1 MKKIYIL
8 SLLIFIANFSQ
19 AQRNAV
25 VGVSLGR
32 AYYLGEIN
40 TSKQFYKTNFAY
52 GAFYRYDINPRYS
65 ARANV
70 LYTHLSADDMDFDSN
85 YQRTRKASMNVSIL
99 DITLQAEFNFLP
111 YDPTSRENNYTPFVT
126 AGATYYLKDFAI
138 GSILDNL
145 AIPFG
150 LGFKYSINKQIAL
163 GAEWV
168 FRKTFRDDLDFK
180 YPSPSSSQHQLGY
193 QNDKDWYSIGGIFLT
208 YKFKTYT
215 KCPAFN

>member
-1 MKKIYIL
+1 MFIYT
-8 SLLIFIANFSQ
+8 FSQ

-25 VGVSLGR
+25 VGISLGR

-40 TSKQFYKTNFAY
+40 TSNQFYKTKFAY

-70 LYTHLSADDMDFDSN
+70 IYTNLSADDMDFDSQ
-85 YQRTRKASMNVSIL
+85 YQRTRAQTMNTSIL

-111 YDPTSRENNYTPFVT
+111 CDPTSRKKNYTPFVT
-126 AGATYYLKDFAI
+126 AGVTYFLKDFTI
-138 GSILDNL
+138 GGILDNL

-150 LGFKYSINKQIAL
+150 LGFRYNINKQIAI
-163 GAEWV
+163 GAEWN
-168 FRKTFRDDLDFK
+168 FRKTFRDDID
-180 YPSPSSSQHQLGY
+180 YEYPPPSPTQKQVGY
-193 QNDKDWYSIGGIFLT
+193 QHDKDWYSIVGIFLT

-215 KCPAFN
+215 KCPAFD

>member
-8 SLLIFIANFSQ
+8 SFLIFIANFSQ

-25 VGVSLGR
+25 VGVSLGE

-40 TSKQFYKTNFAY
+40 TSKQFYSPNFAY
-52 GAFYRYDINPRYS
+52 SAFYRYDINPRYS

-70 LYTHLSADDMDFDSN
+70 TYTHLSANDMDFDSN
-85 YQRTRKASMNVSIL
+85 YQRTRNESMNVSIL

-111 YDPTSRENNYTPFVT
+111 YNPTSRKNNYTPFVT
-126 AGATYYLKDFAI
+126 AGATYYLKDFTI
-138 GSILDNL
+138 ENIINNL

-150 LGFKYSINKQIAL
+150 FGFKYNINKKITF

-168 FRKTFRDDLDFK
+168 FRKTFRDDLDYK
-180 YPSPSSSQHQLGY
+180 GYTNSKNKQIAY

>member
-1 MKKIYIL
+1 M
-8 SLLIFIANFSQ
+8 FIANFSQ

-40 TSKQFYKTNFAY
+40 TSKQFYNTNFAY

-85 YQRTRKASMNVSIL
+85 YQRIRNKSMNVSIL

-111 YDPTSRENNYTPFVT
+111 YDPTSKKKNNYTPFVT
-126 AGATYYLKDFAI
+126 AGATYYLKGFVI
-138 GSILDNL
+138 SSILDNL

-150 LGFKYSINKQIAL
+150 LGFKYNINKQIAL

-168 FRKTFRDDLDFK
+168 FRKTFRDNLDFD
-180 YPSPSSSQHQLGY
+180 YQEPSPTQKQVGY
-193 QNDKDWYSIGGIFLT
+193 KNDKDWYSIGGIFLT